1 MTHVCFTLVPLRASI
16 CVQELVPLKQE
27 GPATD
32 FRLSCSLLVRSHA
45 HQQGSCVC
53 SSSNTRSSAQRHRRQ
68 GTCLGCAGLCG
79 RYVLCSTVCCRICR
93 NISGCIW
100 CQMPKPSAHLQ
111 PGAYCYQYLVDGTWM
126 TSPDAPVGPDDDGHL
141 CNRVSACHAPS
152 PPCSSTLPAC
162 CASGRLVGIHVQRQQ
177 HLQHITG
184 HGRQNS
190 CGLLCAWPHH
200 ASKLLGAANL
210 PGLAAVD
217 IAECGLACR

>member
-53 SSSNTRSSAQRHRRQ
+53 SSSNTHSSAQRHRRQ

-79 RYVLCSTVCCRICR
+79 RSVLCSTVCCRICR
-93 NISGCIW
+93 NISGCVR
-100 CQMPKPSAHLQ
+100 CQMHKPSTHLQ

-152 PPCSSTLPAC
+152 PLCYSALPAC
-162 CASGRLVGIHVQRQQ
+162 RATGRLLGTHGQWQQ
-177 HLQHITG
+177 GPQHRRG
-184 HGRQNS
+184 LGGWHS
-190 CGLLCAWPHH
+190 CVVLAAWPHY
-200 ASKLLGAANL
+200 AFKLLEAAIL